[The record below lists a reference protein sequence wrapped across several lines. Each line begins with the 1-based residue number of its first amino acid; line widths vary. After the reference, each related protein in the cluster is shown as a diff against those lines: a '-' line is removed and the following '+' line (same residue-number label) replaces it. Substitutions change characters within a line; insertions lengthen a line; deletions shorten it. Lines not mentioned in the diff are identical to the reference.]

1 MFPLHAYGVSALF
14 DISINDEH
22 PIPILSYRA
31 YNLTE
36 EYKLVIKIPGE
47 YRITGLEAF
56 VSVHTNT
63 CL

>member
-1 MFPLHAYGVSALF
+1 MYPLHAYGVLALF

-22 PIPILSYRA
+22 PIPILSSVA

-47 YRITGLEAF
+47 YRITG
-56 VSVHTNT
+56 
-63 CL
+63 